1 MAFVILWIIH
11 INISS
16 LLMDHQPKDTDEKD
30 DLDTTDGIL
39 IFSYINDIL
48 ILLSIFYLNYHEVRT
63 LAKNGARAY
72 F

>member
-1 MAFVILWIIH
+1 M
-11 INISS
+11 NQ
-16 LLMDHQPKDTDEKD
+16 DPNNTTDD
-30 DLDTTDGIL
+30 GLDTTDGIL

-48 ILLSIFYLNYHEVRT
+48 IILSILYLNYHEVRT